1 MCWNAEV
8 SLNTFIFGFIS
19 AIIVYLFGY
28 INIGLILVILSFT
41 SMQLLEYFIWTY
53 IDNDK
58 INELLSKIGL
68 FLIFLQIFLA
78 FFFYYDK
85 KRRNYLLIIYFII
98 LILFIIFEL
107 KNIKFRSIKGENG
120 HLRWLWLEPHIIW
133 ILIFLSF
140 YLIGTLNKLIN
151 FAFVSLTLII
161 SFYYYYKYKTWGTM
175 WCYVSNITWIYFII
189 YSIYRYIKE
198 KPKILQKI

>member
-1 MCWNAEV
+1 M
-8 SLNTFIFGFIS
+8 
-19 AIIVYLFGY
+19 FGY

-41 SMQLLEYFIWTY
+41 SIQLLEYFIWTY
-53 IDNDK
+53 IDNEK

-68 FLIFLQIFLA
+68 FLIFLQIFLI
-78 FFFYYDK
+78 YLCNYDK
-85 KRRNYLLIIYFII
+85 KYI

-107 KNIKFRSIKGENG
+107 KNIKFKSIKGENG
-120 HLRWLWLEPHIIW
+120 HLRWLWLEFNIIW

-140 YLIGTLNKLIN
+140 YIIGSINNLIN
-151 FAFVSLTLII
+151 FVYVLITLII

-175 WCYVSNITWIYFII
+175 WCYFSNIIWIYFII

-198 KPKILQKI
+198 KQKIF

>member
-28 INIGLILVILSFT
+28 KKFRIILICLLFT
-41 SMQLLEYFIWTY
+41 SIQLLEYFIWTY
-53 IDNDK
+53 IDNEK

-68 FLIFLQIFLA
+68 FLIFLQIFLVCL
-78 FFFYYDK
+78 FYYDK
-85 KRRNYLLIIYFII
+85 KKRKYLLIIYFII
-98 LILFIIFEL
+98 LILFIIIEL
-107 KNIKFRSIKGENG
+107 KNINFRSIKGENG
-120 HLRWLWLEPHIIW
+120 HLRWLWLEPPIIW

-140 YLIGTLNKLIN
+140 YLIGSSGKLIN
-151 FAFVSLTLII
+151 FVFVLLTLII

-175 WCYVSNITWIYFII
+175 WCYFSNIIWIYFII
-189 YSIYRYIKE
+189 YSIYRYMSQNN
-198 KPKILQKI
+198 LRRNG